1 MGKGKREKVTKKM
14 TPEEVSRKKKRI
26 KKIFFTIVIIIAL
39 MVIAM
44 IANEFIILDNNQTY
58 NLVINNNN
66 ITSNLK
72 NEVLIENDIIY
83 LSKDDIANFF
93 DKYIYLD
100 EDTNQVITTYEKKAA
115 AIGFEKNIVNING
128 SEQKIYAHA
137 IKKDNKIY
145 LPISEMK
152 DVYNVEI
159 ENIEKT
165 KVITMDSLDREQKKA
180 IVSSD
185 AAVKSSTEFIAKTVD
200 RVSKGDRV
208 IIISS
213 KDRKFKN

>member
-1 MGKGKREKVTKKM
+1 M
-14 TPEEVSRKKKRI
+14 
-26 KKIFFTIVIIIAL
+26 
-39 MVIAM
+39 
-44 IANEFIILDNNQTY
+44 
-58 NLVINNNN
+58 
-66 ITSNLK
+66 
-72 NEVLIENDIIY
+72 
-83 LSKDDIANFF
+83 
-93 DKYIYLD
+93 
-100 EDTNQVITTYEKKAA
+100 ITTYEKKSAT
-115 AIGFEKNIVNING
+115 IGFEKNVVTING

-137 IKKDNKIY
+137 IKKDNIIY

-185 AAVKSSTEFIAKTVD
+185 TAVKSSTEFIAKTVD

-213 KDRKFKN
+213 KDRKFKNKNSKWKSRIYKI